1 MSYLY
6 INTAEDKD
14 FSNDPYTYLTSFNT
28 QLTNLQSK
36 ISDISPYEDEDKKK
50 QMNLQR
56 AEQFKI
62 KQHKLSM
69 YNESLMYILA
79 SVVLIFFVLFLKTQ
93 FDLPNV
99 LVICIII
106 LIITIAL
113 TKCIINIAYANSTSD
128 TKYGVFIWDYKSP
141 EKE

>member
-6 INTAEDKD
+6 INTAEDED

-36 ISDISPYEDEDKKK
+36 ISELPFDVDKK

-141 EKE
+141 EKK